1 MGCVG
6 WWQGEM
12 ESRGA
17 TAPRLSETRKYNS
30 CGTHE
35 EPGTCRHCLA
45 TADVPAPERTQTSGR
60 LPNSSKALAQN
71 VACACDAGNR
81 SRRDLV
87 SMKNALA
94 KPSTRPATSAECF
107 VMRDDALP
115 LPLWRPRGVG
125 ERRRD
130 CFRSFAAAIWEK
142 KLSTGMSE
150 ETLCGTARLLE
161 IRKLGQGF
169 LEQSSLVKWG
179 TARPT
184 ACSTSTLA

>member
-1 MGCVG
+1 
-6 WWQGEM
+6 M

-130 CFRSFAAAIWEK
+130 CFRSFAAAIDAEET
-142 KLSTGMSE
+142 LRRRE
-150 ETLCGTARLLE
+150 ETLCGTARLRE
-161 IRKLGQGF
+161 IRKLGF

>member
-6 WWQGEM
+6 WWQGGM

-17 TAPRLSETRKYNS
+17 TAPRLSEKRKYNS

-35 EPGTCRHCLA
+35 EPGTCRQCLA

-60 LPNSSKALAQN
+60 LPNSSKALARN
-71 VACACDAGNR
+71 VACACDAGSR

-130 CFRSFAAAIWEK
+130 CFRSFAAAIA
-142 KLSTGMSE
+142 E
-150 ETLCGTARLLE
+150 ETLLRRPGRSVLERRNSVRHGATGDCGKSGNQA
-161 IRKLGQGF
+161 
-169 LEQSSLVKWG
+169 SSSSRAW
-179 TARPT
+179 
-184 ACSTSTLA
+184 